1 MDLLKGDL
9 RSGIFKTW
17 ICKTR
22 VENLK
27 CLQIEYDFHLSLC
40 CNLGRNVLG
49 FSQVL
54 NGVQSV
60 ICFTN

>member
-9 RSGIFKTW
+9 RRWIFKIW

-27 CLQIEYDFHLSLC
+27 CLQIEYDFHLSLR
-40 CNLGRNVLG
+40 CNLGSSDLDFVQILNRVELYVL
-49 FSQVL
+49 Q
-54 NGVQSV
+54 
-60 ICFTN
+60 I